1 MALRFFSRFSK
12 AIGIDLGTANTLV
25 HVRGKGILL
34 REPSVIALDTQ
45 SRKVLA
51 VGEEA
56 KRMLGRTPGSIIAIR
71 PLKDGVIADF
81 DQTEQMLRGFIRKVV
96 RHNALFG
103 PRVVVGIPSGVT
115 EVEWRAVKE
124 AAIKAGAAEA
134 YTLEEPFAAAIGAG
148 LPVSEP
154 TGSMIVDI
162 GGGTSEVAVISLGGI
177 VTSRSIRVA
186 GDEIDEAIVAYVRRV
201 YNLLIGDR
209 TAEEVKLEIGS
220 AYPLEEELTMQV
232 RGRDLISGL
241 PRSAIISSKEIR
253 EAIHDPLMEIVEAV
267 KLTLELTPPE
277 LSADI
282 MERGIVLAGGGALM
296 RNLDQLINAETAM
309 PVHIA
314 PDPLSCV
321 VIGTAKAL
329 EESETNPALKKVLLG
344 STGIMRHNHQ
354 AG

>member
-1 MALRFFSRFSK
+1 MGILSKVFSRFSR
-12 AIGIDLGTANTLV
+12 AIGIDLGTANTLI
-25 HVRGKGILL
+25 HVRGRGILL
-34 REPSVIALDTQ
+34 REPSVIALDTE

-56 KRMLGRTPGSIIAIR
+56 KRMIGRTPGSIVAIR

-81 DQTEQMLRGFIRKVV
+81 DQTEAMLRGFIRKVH
-96 RHNALFG
+96 RSNGLFQ

-124 AAIKAGAAEA
+124 ATIKAGAAEA

-148 LPVSEP
+148 LPVGEP

-177 VTSRSIRVA
+177 VTSRSIRIA
-186 GDEIDEAIVAYVRRV
+186 GDEIDEAIIAFVRKGF
-201 YNLLIGDR
+201 NLLIGAR
-209 TAEEVKLEIGS
+209 TAEEIKLEIGS
-220 AYPLEEELTMQV
+220 AYVLEQEMTMEV

-241 PRSAIISSKEIR
+241 PRGAVLTSQDIR
-253 EAIHDPLMEIVEAV
+253 EAIREPVFEIVEAV
-267 KLTLELTPPE
+267 KLTLEQTPPE
-277 LSADI
+277 LAADI
-282 MERGIVLAGGGALM
+282 MERGIVLAGGGALL
-296 RNLDQLINAETAM
+296 RGLDSLLTSETAM

-321 VIGTAKAL
+321 VLGTAKAL
-329 EESETNPALKKVLLG
+329 DESETNPALKKALLG
-344 STGIMRHNHQ
+344 QSVRQ
-354 AG
+354 FRQS

>member
-1 MALRFFSRFSK
+1 MGILSKVFSRFSR

-25 HVRGKGILL
+25 HVRGRGILL
-34 REPSVIALDTQ
+34 REPSVIALDTE
-45 SRKVLA
+45 SKKVLA

-81 DQTEQMLRGFIRKVV
+81 DQTEAMLRGFIRKVH
-96 RHNALFG
+96 RHNGLIQ
-103 PRVVVGIPSGVT
+103 PTVVVGIPSGVT

-148 LPVSEP
+148 MPVSEP

-186 GDEIDEAIVAYVRRV
+186 GDEIDEAIINFVRKGF
-201 YNLLIGDR
+201 NLLIGPR
-209 TAEEVKLEIGS
+209 TAEEVKLEVGS
-220 AYPLEEELTMQV
+220 AYALEQEMTMEV

-241 PRSAIISSKEIR
+241 PRSAVITSQDIRDAIR
-253 EAIHDPLMEIVEAV
+253 EPVYEIVEAV
-267 KLTLELTPPE
+267 KLTLEQTPPE
-277 LSADI
+277 LAADI
-282 MERGIVLAGGGALM
+282 MERGIVLAGGGALL
-296 RNLDQLINAETAM
+296 RGLDSLLTAETAM

-321 VIGTAKAL
+321 VMGTAKAL
-329 EESETNPALKKVLLG
+329 DESENNPALKKALLG
-344 STGIMRHNHQ
+344 QSVRHYQ
-354 AG
+354 QT

>member
-1 MALRFFSRFSK
+1 MGILSRLFSRFSR

-25 HVRGKGILL
+25 HVRGRGILL
-34 REPSVIALDTQ
+34 REPSVIALDSE

-56 KRMLGRTPGSIIAIR
+56 KRMIGRTPGSIVAIR

-81 DQTEQMLRGFIRKVV
+81 DQTEAMLRGFIRKVH
-96 RHNALFG
+96 RHNGLFQ
-103 PRVVVGIPSGVT
+103 PTVVVGIPSGVT

-124 AAIKAGAAEA
+124 ATIKAGAAEA

-177 VTSRSIRVA
+177 VTSRSIRIA
-186 GDEIDEAIVAYVRRV
+186 GDEIDEAIINYVRKQF
-201 YNLLIGDR
+201 NLLIGSR
-209 TAEEVKLEIGS
+209 TAEEVKIEIGS
-220 AYPLEEELTMQV
+220 AYELEQEMTMEV
-232 RGRDLISGL
+232 RGRHLISGL
-241 PRSAIISSKEIR
+241 PRSATVTSQAIRDAIR
-253 EAIHDPLMEIVEAV
+253 EPVYEIVEAV
-267 KLTLELTPPE
+267 KLTLEQTPPE
-277 LSADI
+277 LAADI
-282 MERGIVLAGGGALM
+282 MERGIVLAGGGALL
-296 RNLDQLINAETAM
+296 RGLDSLLTAETAM

-321 VIGTAKAL
+321 VMGTAKAL
-329 EESETNPALKKVLLG
+329 DESETNPALKKALLG
-344 STGIMRHNHQ
+344 QTVRQFRQN
-354 AG
+354 

>member
-1 MALRFFSRFSK
+1 MGILSKVFGKFSK

-34 REPSVIALDTQ
+34 REPSVIALDSE

-56 KRMLGRTPGSIIAIR
+56 KRMLGRTPGSIVAIR

-81 DQTEQMLRGFIRKVV
+81 DQTEAMLRGFIRKVH
-96 RHNALFG
+96 RHSGLIG
-103 PRVVVGIPSGVT
+103 PKVVVGIPSGVT

-148 LPVSEP
+148 MPVSEP

-186 GDEIDEAIVAYVRRV
+186 GDEIDESIINFVRKAF
-201 YNLLIGDR
+201 NLLIGPR
-209 TAEEVKLEIGS
+209 TAEEIKLEIGS
-220 AYPLEEELTMQV
+220 AYALDEELTMEV

-241 PRSAIISSKEIR
+241 PRSAIVTSQDIR
-253 EAIHDPLMEIVEAV
+253 EAIREPVYEIVEAV
-267 KLTLELTPPE
+267 KLTLEQTPPE
-277 LSADI
+277 LAADI
-282 MERGIVLAGGGALM
+282 MERGIVLAGGGALL
-296 RNLDQLINAETAM
+296 RGLDELLTAETAM

-321 VIGTAKAL
+321 VLGTAKAL
-329 EESETNPALKKVLLG
+329 EESETNAALKKALLG
-344 STGIMRHNHQ
+344 QSIRQIHQ
-354 AG
+354 S